1 MVALEKRVK
10 RIAMTHQAQ
19 EGIPWTCRWHLAAL
33 EVAEVVDEQL
43 ALAMA
48 AVDKGSTKKCKRWV
62 RWLPR

>member
-48 AVDKGSTKKCKRWV
+48 AVDTSF
-62 RWLPR
+62 P